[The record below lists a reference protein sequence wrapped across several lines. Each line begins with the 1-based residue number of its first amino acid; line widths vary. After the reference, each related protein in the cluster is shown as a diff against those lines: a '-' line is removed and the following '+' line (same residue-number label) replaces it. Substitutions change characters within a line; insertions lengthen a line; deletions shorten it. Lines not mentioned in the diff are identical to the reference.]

1 MRHKLGLIILTGVLV
16 GRGISEEPEA
26 RRIRSEPLGEVNRF
40 LVIGR
45 HCLSKGSEVF
55 RLVLGMLDIF
65 VGQESY
71 RCSSIVQGD

>member
-16 GRGISEEPEA
+16 ARGISDEPEA
-26 RRIRSEPLGEVNRF
+26 RRIRGERSEVSRF

-55 RLVLGMLDIF
+55 RLVLSMLDIF